1 MRDNNR
7 RQFVISPIRALYDE
21 RLTFGTYKVLCL
33 ICSYCDKKGITWVSQ
48 QILSEDMKVSRQA
61 ITNQIMKLRKLGYIE
76 IIKKGH
82 RNVHSN
88 TIRVIFNEGQPDVDQ
103 LEETIFDGQ
112 KKVMDMIS
120 KAFNRQPQLDRPSS
134 TKRPESPTVKAMK
147 EHIQMMKNKAT
158 EDTPQCPKK

>member
-1 MRDNNR
+1 
-7 RQFVISPIRALYDE
+7 
-21 RLTFGTYKVLCL
+21 
-33 ICSYCDKKGITWVSQ
+33 
-48 QILSEDMKVSRQA
+48 
-61 ITNQIMKLRKLGYIE
+61 MKLRKLGYIE

-88 TIRVIFNEGQPDVDQ
+88 TIRVIFNEGQPIVDE
-103 LEETIFDGQ
+103 LEETSFDGQ

-134 TKRPESPTVKAMK
+134 TKLAETPTVKAMK

-158 EDTPQCPKK
+158 EDTPECPKK